1 MTTNIDKLFDELYPI
16 CRSITGE
23 GINKSL
29 KIISN
34 SLPIKIYSV
43 RSGKRVFDWTVPK
56 EWKLNRAYLANEN
69 GKIIIDSN
77 INNLHVLNFSQPFR
91 GVLSYKDLSKHI
103 HTIKDLPNAIPY
115 VTSYY
120 KKNWGL
126 CMSYRQFKK
135 LKKNTK
141 YKVHI
146 DTKISN
152 GFLRYGTFDLK
163 GESKKL
169 VMLSSYLC
177 HPSMANNELSGP
189 LTMIRLYEKLKSLK
203 KRKFTYRFILLP
215 ETIGSITYLHKHG
228 SSLIKNIE
236 GGMVLTC
243 LGGPSKKISF
253 KLSRRDWIGNE
264 SKFDKIA
271 KHYAKYESNNFT
283 TRPFT
288 PTGGSDERQYCSP
301 GFNLPVIQAAKTVY
315 PPYGN
320 FPQYHTSMDN
330 KSFMKISSVEKSAN
344 QIFSFL
350 QTVEITSKKLKGR
363 VQNCEP
369 QLSKKNLYPAINSHD
384 TRKKSNNE
392 KIDNR
397 NQLNIILS
405 LLSLADGKRDI
416 VDISNFLKISVN
428 KLKPIIEL
436 LEKNKLL

>member
-141 YKVHI
+141 YK
-146 DTKISN
+146 
-152 GFLRYGTFDLK
+152 
-163 GESKKL
+163 L
-169 VMLSSYLC
+169 VNY
-177 HPSMANNELSGP
+177 
-189 LTMIRLYEKLKSLK
+189 I
-203 KRKFTYRFILLP
+203 
-215 ETIGSITYLHKHG
+215 TII
-228 SSLIKNIE
+228 I
-236 GGMVLTC
+236 
-243 LGGPSKKISF
+243 
-253 KLSRRDWIGNE
+253 
-264 SKFDKIA
+264 
-271 KHYAKYESNNFT
+271 
-283 TRPFT
+283 
-288 PTGGSDERQYCSP
+288 
-301 GFNLPVIQAAKTVY
+301 
-315 PPYGN
+315 
-320 FPQYHTSMDN
+320 
-330 KSFMKISSVEKSAN
+330 
-344 QIFSFL
+344 QIFF
-350 QTVEITSKKLKGR
+350 
-363 VQNCEP
+363 
-369 QLSKKNLYPAINSHD
+369 
-384 TRKKSNNE
+384 
-392 KIDNR
+392 
-397 NQLNIILS
+397 
-405 LLSLADGKRDI
+405 
-416 VDISNFLKISVN
+416 
-428 KLKPIIEL
+428 
-436 LEKNKLL
+436 